1 MNDRILKLKKQ
12 LGAVILAHNYQLPE
26 IQELADYLGD
36 SLELAK
42 ISKNLEA
49 KIIVF
54 CGVRFMAETAKIL
67 SPGKKVLLPAPDAG
81 CPLANMIE
89 PGQLREL
96 KSAHPDAWT
105 ISYVNTSA
113 EIKAMSEA
121 CCTSSNAVNVVR
133 NVPVNKVIFVPDKNL
148 GAWAQKNIPE
158 KELII
163 WPGWCYV
170 HELFRLQDLTE
181 ARRLHPDAEIIVH
194 PECRPEVTSAADQVL
209 STSGMLKRARESSS
223 RKFIVGTE
231 IGLIHRLKR
240 ENPNKA
246 FYSLGNA
253 RICVNMKKTT
263 PAEVLRSLETG
274 ETEITLPAD
283 VIEGARRALEEMIKF
298 V

>member
-54 CGVRFMAETAKIL
+54 CGVRFMAETVKIL

-121 CCTSSNAVNVVR
+121 CCTSSNAASVVR
-133 NVPVNKVIFVPDKNL
+133 NVPVKKVIFVPDKNL
-148 GAWAQKNIPE
+148 GAWVQKNIPE

-170 HELFRLQDLTE
+170 HELFRLQDLTT

-194 PECRPEVTSAADQVL
+194 PECRPEVTSAADHVL
-209 STSGMLKRARESSS
+209 STSGMLKRARKSSS

-240 ENPNKA
+240 ENPDKA